1 MGFAGALSAVVFGG
15 IGGGGGWFGWGG
27 VIYFRFGLG
36 VIAAGFYRVGKIVA
50 VSKFFRGRGDQV
62 GGRPIGGFE
71 KTKWYY

>member
-1 MGFAGALSAVVFGG
+1 MIRVG
-15 IGGGGGWFGWGG
+15 GG

-71 KTKWYY
+71 KTK